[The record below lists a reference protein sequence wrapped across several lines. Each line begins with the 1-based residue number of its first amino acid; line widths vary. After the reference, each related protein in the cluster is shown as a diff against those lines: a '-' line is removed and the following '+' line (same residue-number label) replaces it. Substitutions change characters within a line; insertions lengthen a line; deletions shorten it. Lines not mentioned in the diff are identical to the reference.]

1 MTNFSLQSI
10 SHNLRLLYLCTWPFC
25 SPPISSGV
33 SSLCGLHW
41 SQCCF
46 SSFYQSLQLSSGIL
60 QSSLASIVSCL
71 WGPVVSD
78 VSTTLNR
85 TLTSPCSGIYSFN
98 QSPLVSAVC
107 SGVCSLCK
115 SSLTA
120 VVTMQCSL
128 MSGTTLEWCLQSLQV
143 FTDRCGDQCYL
154 MSGTTLEWSLQFAVV
169 SAVSASLH

>member
-41 SQCCF
+41 SRCCF

-115 SSLTA
+115 SSWPLWYPVLSNVGHHR
-120 VVTMQCSL
+120 VVTAFFKSSVL
-128 MSGTTLEWCLQSLQV
+128 YVV
-143 FTDRCGDQCYL
+143 FIVSKVSTVSMHQ
-154 MSGTTLEWSLQFAVV
+154 
-169 SAVSASLH
+169 SAV